1 MSAPLPVNRV
11 VAGILEDVAK
21 RECQTSF
28 ADIKRLSL
36 QGPEPRNAAA
46 AILRYGCGVIVEI
59 KRRIPI
65 AGADV
70 DIPSMEDFAA
80 SFEQAGVHMIACQT
94 ERLRYAGSLED
105 MAIARSAVEMPM
117 MCRDIIVDPYQIHE
131 ARYYGADIVPLQVEL
146 LDQARLVSLLDRIE
160 SLGMTAL
167 AEVRTP
173 EEADRALEAG
183 FTVIGVNA
191 WSITA
196 SQLDRENF
204 AAIVPGLPPEI
215 LRIAL
220 GGVSTARD
228 LIGYAAAGADAIIA
242 GQAVM
247 SADDPASVA
256 RTLVAAGQHPA
267 CPTR

>member
-21 RECQTSF
+21 RESHTSF
-28 ADIKRLSL
+28 ADIKRLSTS
-36 QGPEPRNAAA
+36 GPEPRDAAA
-46 AILRYGCGVIVEI
+46 AILRSGCGVIAEI
-59 KRRIPI
+59 KRRIPV

-70 DIPSMEDFAA
+70 DIPSVEQLAA
-80 SFEQAGVHMIACQT
+80 SFEAVGVHMIACQT
-94 ERLRYAGSLED
+94 EKLRYAGSLGD
-105 MAIARSAVEMPM
+105 MAAARSAVTVPM

-131 ARYYGADIVPLQVEL
+131 ARYFGADIVPLQVEL

-183 FTVIGVNA
+183 FRVVGVNA
-191 WSITA
+191 WSINA
-196 SQLDRENF
+196 SEIDRENF
-204 AAIVPGLPPEI
+204 ADIVPGLPADI
-215 LRIAL
+215 LKLAL
-220 GGVSTARD
+220 GGVRTAKD
-228 LIGYAAAGADAIIA
+228 LMGYAAAGADAIIA
-242 GQAVM
+242 GQAIM
-247 SADDPASVA
+247 SAHDPAAVA
-256 RTLVAAGQHPA
+256 RTLVSAGQHPA